1 MLLIFLNAPLLNKI
15 ISDVLVYKDDLHSI
29 SFFNLIKMTLVCA
42 TLEKIN
48 NIFEA
53 KPDVSDLSNHK
64 EAQCN
69 FQRLFLTLLVCM
81 KDFIQ

>member
-1 MLLIFLNAPLLNKI
+1 
-15 ISDVLVYKDDLHSI
+15 
-29 SFFNLIKMTLVCA
+29 MTYICA

-69 FQRLFLTLLVCM
+69 FQRLFLTLLVRM
-81 KDFIQ
+81 KYFIQLFLNLS

>member
-29 SFFNLIKMTLVCA
+29 SVFQLDKNDLNVCHSR
-42 TLEKIN
+42 EN